1 MQALFNT
8 IFKDKHGNVVI
19 WQWPNLALIGWI
31 TFSLLALIFNKGRI
45 NTGLGAIATSF
56 IFTWSYLE
64 LTKGTNY
71 FRRSIGLIV
80 MVLVVVN
87 FFH

>member
-45 NTGLGAIATSF
+45 NTGLSTIATSF

-80 MVLVVVN
+80 MVLVVVK